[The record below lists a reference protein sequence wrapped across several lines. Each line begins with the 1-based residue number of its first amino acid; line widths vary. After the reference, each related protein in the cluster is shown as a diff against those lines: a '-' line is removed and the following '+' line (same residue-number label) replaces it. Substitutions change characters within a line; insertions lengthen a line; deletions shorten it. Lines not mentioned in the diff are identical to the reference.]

1 MADEQVVVLGYAR
14 TPFGK
19 FGGALRDWPIPRL
32 AAVAIA
38 AAIGRSGLT
47 PADVDELVLGTN
59 FPGADRSIA
68 RQSALW
74 SGIPDDRISYTVDQA
89 CCSSL
94 TALTMA
100 GRSLRLGES
109 AIAIGGG
116 SDNLSLVPYFL
127 TNTRWGNRLGD
138 ITMTDQLVV
147 SCPYTG
153 VPRAVQAGAEA
164 MDFGIGRVPQDEWAL
179 RSQQRF
185 AAAQTAGWLDEE
197 IVEVLPDTEHG
208 WGGLLADECPR
219 PGTNLEAL
227 SALAIVY
234 GSPTVTSGSAPN
246 LATGS
251 AALVLSTAAH
261 AGRLG
266 KASLARL
273 SGWTLVSGPPARVAS
288 IPATAARAALA
299 KTGLELDDIDVIEI
313 NEAFAAVPLVTTLV
327 LADGDQIRAEAL
339 RTKTNVNGGAIA
351 VGHPTGAT
359 AARLVMT
366 AIGELRRRG
375 GGKALVTICGGIG
388 EAAAVVVTV

>member
-1 MADEQVVVLGYAR
+1 
-14 TPFGK
+14 
-19 FGGALRDWPIPRL
+19 
-32 AAVAIA
+32 
-38 AAIGRSGLT
+38 
-47 PADVDELVLGTN
+47 
-59 FPGADRSIA
+59 
-68 RQSALW
+68 
-74 SGIPDDRISYTVDQA
+74 
-89 CCSSL
+89 
-94 TALTMA
+94 
-100 GRSLRLGES
+100 
-109 AIAIGGG
+109 
-116 SDNLSLVPYFL
+116 
-127 TNTRWGNRLGD
+127 
-138 ITMTDQLVV
+138 
-147 SCPYTG
+147 
-153 VPRAVQAGAEA
+153 
-164 MDFGIGRVPQDEWAL
+164 
-179 RSQQRF
+179 
-185 AAAQTAGWLDEE
+185 
-197 IVEVLPDTEHG
+197 
-208 WGGLLADECPR
+208 
-219 PGTNLEAL
+219 
-227 SALAIVY
+227 LAIVY

-266 KASLARL
+266 NASLARL